1 MKLLLVAGAR
11 PNFMKIAPLYQTIT
25 NCSNKIKPIFV
36 HTGQHYDNNMSQSF
50 IENLGLPN
58 PDYFL
63 GVGSGLHGEQTAKIM
78 IAFEKVVMQE
88 KPGWVVVVGDVNSTI
103 ACALVASKLHVPVAH
118 IEAGLRSYDR
128 EMPEEINR
136 VLTDQISDLLFTT
149 CAEAETNLI
158 KEGVAKDK
166 IHLVGNLMIESL
178 IKHEQEILAS
188 NILDSIGIAKESYA
202 LITLHRPSNVDDPE
216 SLRGILQ
223 SLTEVSQHIPLVFP
237 AHPRTQNRIRE
248 FHLLNDDNHQIKI
261 TDPIGYFDFLALQK
275 NAKFILTDSG
285 GIQEESAHFHVPC
298 LTIRENTERP
308 ITITE
313 GSNLLI
319 GTDPERIIRES
330 LNILEGNVKKGGSI
344 PFWDDGVSKRVLKIF
359 ESYV

>member
-1 MKLLLVAGAR
+1 MRLLLVAGAR
-11 PNFMKIAPLYQTIT
+11 PNFMKIAPLYETIA
-25 NCSNKIKPIFV
+25 NGSEKLLPIFV

-78 IAFEKVVMQE
+78 IAFEKVVIQE
-88 KPGWVVVVGDVNSTI
+88 KPDWVVVVGDVNSTI

-128 EMPEEINR
+128 DMPEEINR

-149 CAEAETNLI
+149 CAEAETNLV
-158 KEGVAKDK
+158 KEGVDREKV
-166 IHLVGNLMIESL
+166 HLVGNLMIESL
-178 IKHEQEILAS
+178 IKHEEDILAS
-188 NILDSIGIAKESYA
+188 NILDSIEMTKESYA
-202 LITLHRPSNVDDPE
+202 LITLHRPSNVDDLE
-216 SLRGILQ
+216 SLRGILK
-223 SLTEVSQHIPLVFP
+223 SLVEVSHHIPLVFP

-248 FHLLNDDNHQIKI
+248 FNLLNYNNHQIKI
-261 TDPIGYFDFLALQK
+261 TDPIGYFDFLSLQK
-275 NAKFILTDSG
+275 NAQFILTDSG
-285 GIQEESAHFHVPC
+285 GIQEESSHFHVPC

-308 ITITE
+308 ITMTE

-319 GTDPERIIRES
+319 GTDPERIVRES
-330 LNILEGNVKKGGSI
+330 LNILNGNIKRGGQI
-344 PFWDDGVSKRVLKIF
+344 PLWDDVVSKRIMDVF